1 MTNLE
6 VLKCPHAAFCKEGLI
21 TNIGSYISLL
31 IILLFIILCIIFY
44 KKDFNKLKK
53 QINNILVSKR
63 APVKKNNN
71 SKINIISKNSN
82 SSLSILNS
90 ANIHLFKRSTKMRQK
105 IIKEDKNKI
114 IQNINKKLN
123 KESNKNIKTNYI
135 VYNDFELNTL
145 NYKEALKYDKRT
157 YFQYYWSLLKIK
169 QIIIFTFFPVKD
181 YNSFIIK
188 FNLFCFS
195 FLLSYS
201 VNALFFNEPTMH
213 KIYIDKGSYNFIY
226 HIPQIIYSTIISKVI
241 NSLLKLLSLS
251 QRNILEIKNETKINE
266 IIIKKQKILKCL
278 KIKFIL
284 FYTISL
290 IFLFFFWYYLSCFC
304 AVYKNTQYQLL
315 EDTVISYAL
324 SLLYPFGL
332 SLFPGIFRIPSLKD
346 KKNNKECMYRMSKII
361 QII

>member
-1 MTNLE
+1 M
-6 VLKCPHAAFCKEGLI
+6 K
-21 TNIGSYISLL
+21 
-31 IILLFIILCIIFY
+31 
-44 KKDFNKLKK
+44 
-53 QINNILVSKR
+53 
-63 APVKKNNN
+63 
-71 SKINIISKNSN
+71 
-82 SSLSILNS
+82 
-90 ANIHLFKRSTKMRQK
+90 
-105 IIKEDKNKI
+105 
-114 IQNINKKLN
+114 
-123 KESNKNIKTNYI
+123 
-135 VYNDFELNTL
+135 YND
-145 NYKEALKYDKRT
+145 ALSYDKRT

-188 FNLFCFS
+188 FSLFCFS

-226 HIPQIIYSTIISKVI
+226 HIPQIIYSTIISKII
-241 NSLLKLLSLS
+241 NTLLKLLSLS
-251 QRNILEIKNETKINE
+251 QRNIIEIKNEKKINQ
-266 IIIKKQKILKCL
+266 IIIKKQKAIKCL

-284 FYTISL
+284 FYIISL

-315 EDTVISYAL
+315 EDTLFSYVL

-346 KKNNKECMYRMSKII
+346 KKNNKECMYRMSKIF